1 MTYANRNF
9 GSAFTYPAVKTVPEA
24 YLALAQ
30 FLQYQNN
37 QVERLRIVREGIAGY
52 PRYEG
57 INQLKNIEKEILNAS
72 LLLEIAGLSG

>member
-1 MTYANRNF
+1 MPTGTPEVDSYLSGCEN
-9 GSAFTYPAVKTVPEA
+9 SPEA

-57 INQLKNIEKEILNAS
+57 INQLKNIEKEILKCKPFTGNS
-72 LLLEIAGLSG
+72 YGLSW